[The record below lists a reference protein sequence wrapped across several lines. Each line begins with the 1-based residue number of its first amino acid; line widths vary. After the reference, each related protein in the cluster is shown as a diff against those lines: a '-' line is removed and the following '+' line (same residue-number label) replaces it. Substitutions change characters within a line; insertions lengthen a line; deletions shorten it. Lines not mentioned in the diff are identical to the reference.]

1 MTTPHAERRYA
12 LPASPFDDAGH
23 RVSEALIRDVV
34 DEFYS
39 RVQRDELLGPVFD
52 AHIEDWGP
60 HLEKMKDFWSSVL
73 RRTGRYSGNP
83 LAAHMRVP
91 EITLEHFNR
100 WVDLFRETVEELCPP
115 DEAEAFVF
123 RSLRMRAAMSRA
135 LGLLTDF

>member
-1 MTTPHAERRYA
+1 MTTSHAEGRYA
-12 LPASPFDDAGH
+12 LPPSPFDDAGR
-23 RVSEALIRDVV
+23 RVPEERIAAVV
-34 DEFYS
+34 DEFYL
-39 RVQRDELLGPVFD
+39 RVQSDELLGPVFD
-52 AHIEDWGP
+52 AHIDNWGP
-60 HLEKMKDFWSSVL
+60 HLDKMKDFWSSVL

-83 LAAHMRVP
+83 LMAHMQVP

-135 LGLLTDF
+135 LGLSPGF